1 MLDGGPV
8 HLRLHMA
15 MGGVS
20 LAEARRQ
27 YVTRLIDGLD
37 ADKDG
42 KLTRQEAARSPLLR
56 TKQRPSA
63 SQFLE
68 KLKIQ
73 AELTRRDVELS
84 IGRLAGELVAYRQDL
99 SSAQNDV
106 EVFKL
111 FDKDGSGVLDAAEV
125 RGAAELILSR
135 DTDGDECVAFQ
146 EFFPPPPP
154 PDPLAVSLA
163 PATTTTTAPI
173 ATVADIVRDAKE
185 PLLPRRL
192 LKKYDR
198 NRDLQLDAAELRWS
212 RERVQAL
219 DADGNGRLDAAELAA
234 VGQATPD
241 LELEVDLR
249 GRDADGGL
257 IRVVNTTGQRLDEAN
272 RVDFAKVAFSGAV
285 VTFSHRNIDPTAM
298 AVDTAMQQFNQLDA
312 DANGYLGRDETM
324 ERIRFERG
332 LFDLMDA
339 DGDDKVFA
347 DEMKHYVRARSEPV
361 AATCRVNVYDTGY
374 GFFMALDGNADG
386 RVSERERRK
395 AAAALAQLDR
405 DGQVGV
411 GQNEPVRHFHV
422 EFVRGSYQLFGPSEE
437 LISQTPAFQKRTP
450 TGPIWFQRMDRNND
464 GDLTWNEFLGPRE
477 VFHKLD
483 ANGDDLIDP
492 TEAAKAR

>member
-1 MLDGGPV
+1 
-8 HLRLHMA
+8 
-15 MGGVS
+15 
-20 LAEARRQ
+20 
-27 YVTRLIDGLD
+27 
-37 ADKDG
+37 
-42 KLTRQEAARSPLLR
+42 
-56 TKQRPSA
+56 
-63 SQFLE
+63 
-68 KLKIQ
+68 
-73 AELTRRDVELS
+73 
-84 IGRLAGELVAYRQDL
+84 
-99 SSAQNDV
+99 
-106 EVFKL
+106 
-111 FDKDGSGVLDAAEV
+111 
-125 RGAAELILSR
+125 
-135 DTDGDECVAFQ
+135 
-146 EFFPPPPP
+146 
-154 PDPLAVSLA
+154 LAVSLT

-405 DGQVGV
+405 DGHVGV

-437 LISQTPAFQKRTP
+437 LISQTPAFQKRML